1 MTKYVKLYEDFNR
14 DIKNSTDETSH
25 TWTQVRDAIQTKIPF
40 VLIAFRTKESYL
52 SALESDLFLDDYI
65 KQTASLSANG
75 KLVDYPSVFMI
86 LDDDVKF
93 KNKISQIFQKYK
105 VKTLI
110 LGRQGEEYVDYYF
123 EDGST
128 SQAGNEIVSSID
140 LDDMANDD
148 HFKMGSTYYKF
159 ASFAD

>member
-40 VLIAFRTKESYL
+40 VLIAFKTKESYL
-52 SALESDLFLDDYI
+52 SALESDLFSDDYI

-86 LDDDVKF
+86 LDDDVNF

-123 EDGST
+123 EDGSS

-159 ASFAD
+159 VDFAD